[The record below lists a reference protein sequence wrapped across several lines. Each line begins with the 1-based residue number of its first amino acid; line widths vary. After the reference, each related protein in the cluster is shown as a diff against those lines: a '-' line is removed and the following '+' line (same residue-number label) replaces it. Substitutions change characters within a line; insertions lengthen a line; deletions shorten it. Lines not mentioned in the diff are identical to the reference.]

1 MKAAAEML
9 RKGGTLVKEACS
21 KCRGV
26 QVKYSGRLICIN
38 CGSETVLEEAK
49 VGSLQDL
56 RSVIIA
62 KVNSTARMLEQEN
75 DIARQMEIA
84 RLLLYYLEILAKVS
98 EERGKEERVR
108 GGEGERGERGER
120 KEVKE
125 RVGGR
130 EEGVGGMVRAR
141 EVDDDEEQ

>member
-1 MKAAAEML
+1 MSKDSMKAAAEML

-38 CGSETVLEEAK
+38 CGSETVLEEART
-49 VGSLQDL
+49 GSLQDL

-98 EERGKEERVR
+98 EEKGKEEREEEE
-108 GGEGERGERGER
+108 EGKRGER

-125 RVGGR
+125 R
-130 EEGVGGMVRAR
+130 EEK
-141 EVDDDEEQ
+141 EEE